1 MIVILRDA
9 SKFYILYYCITVL
22 LYYCITSC
30 YFISGVSTRIFT
42 ALPGNYWWIGIC
54 SFLLEAY
61 LDNKMFYQAGGVD
74 LYCLMDKK
82 AASVSHLIKN
92 HIQSLKYTV

>member
-1 MIVILRDA
+1 M
-9 SKFYILYYCITVL
+9 
-22 LYYCITSC
+22 
-30 YFISGVSTRIFT
+30 STRIFT
-42 ALPGNYWWIGIC
+42 ALPGKYWWIGIC

-61 LDNKMFYQAGGVD
+61 LDNKMFHQAGGVD

-92 HIQSLKYTV
+92 HLQYNKSNMYTSLI